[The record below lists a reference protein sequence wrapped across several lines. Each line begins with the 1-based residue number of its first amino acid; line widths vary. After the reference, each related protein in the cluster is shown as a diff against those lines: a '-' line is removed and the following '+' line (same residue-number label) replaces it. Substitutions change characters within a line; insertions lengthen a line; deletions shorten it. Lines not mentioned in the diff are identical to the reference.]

1 MKAKKGETKYNLAQL
16 EKLYWE
22 QGLSFSEIGKLFG
35 VTNGAIHDVFARFS
49 IPSKEPN
56 YIYNPD
62 MARRKAEK
70 LRQYFG
76 ENTSNWKGGIRYHHG
91 YRFVYNPS
99 HHRSDGTYVAEHIL
113 VWEKAHNKPLPKG
126 YVIHHLNGTKDDNRP
141 ENLIALH
148 TQKHF
153 HVLRKKSERITT
165 LEARITLLE
174 AEVTLL
180 RTALEKGQFTLSL

>member
-1 MKAKKGETKYNLAQL
+1 MGKYDGPKYRKISPRFWLMTKGWTDAQRLGSQYLLTSMHTNL
-16 EKLYWE
+16 
-22 QGLSFSEIGKLFG
+22 IGCF
-35 VTNGAIHDVFARFS
+35 I
-49 IPSKEPN
+49 
-56 YIYNPD
+56 
-62 MARRKAEK
+62 
-70 LRQYFG
+70 
-76 ENTSNWKGGIRYHHG
+76 
-91 YRFVYNPS
+91 
-99 HHRSDGTYVAEHIL
+99 
-113 VWEKAHNKPLPKG
+113 LPKG